1 MMYKVSPVFHAGIE
15 FVQLSKLPAKQAEQI
30 VNRIPGNSLIKIQV
44 GEELLEDCIS
54 YDDYENF
61 YHLIGYQNYDK
72 YFESQL

>member
-1 MMYKVSPVFHAGIE
+1 MYKVRPVFHSGIE

-30 VNRIPGNSLIKIQV
+30 VGKIPDGSLLKIQV

-54 YDDYENF
+54 YNDYEHW
-61 YHLIGYQNYDK
+61 YQLIGSQNYDN